1 MKKYF
6 SLLFITI
13 FFSLAL
19 AAQNLQVI
27 VNYVTAD
34 PTIHKPL
41 IYYSPAV
48 KLNWG
53 DFNAQPDLEDDA
65 AAVTNAGIGFRMA
78 FHSEGDVATLSVSVS
93 CNFSKTDSWVKDNR
107 RTAYILN
114 HEQHHFDIAYIQAMM
129 FVQNLKNAKY
139 TSKNFNTVIKKL
151 YTDAQQSLV
160 AMQTA
165 YDTETKHSQLLE
177 VQELWNKKIDF
188 QLDMIKKL
196 KA

>member
-6 SLLFITI
+6 SLIFITL

-19 AAQNLQVI
+19 VAQNVQVI

-34 PTIHKPL
+34 PTIRKSL
-41 IYYSPAV
+41 IYYSPEV
-48 KLNWG
+48 KLNWK
-53 DFNAQPDLEDDA
+53 DFTAQPDLEDEA
-65 AAVTNAGIGFRMA
+65 AAITNAGFGFRMA
-78 FHSEGDVATLSVSVS
+78 FHSEGDAAILNVSVS
-93 CNFSKTDSWVKDNR
+93 CNFSKNDSWVKDDR

-114 HEQHHFDIAYIQAMM
+114 HEQHHFDIAYIQAML
-129 FVQNLKNAKY
+129 FVQNLKTATY

-165 YDTETKHSQLLE
+165 YDTETKHSMLSE
-177 VQELWNKKIDF
+177 VQGSWNKKIDN
-188 QLDMIKKL
+188 QLDIIRKM
-196 KA
+196 